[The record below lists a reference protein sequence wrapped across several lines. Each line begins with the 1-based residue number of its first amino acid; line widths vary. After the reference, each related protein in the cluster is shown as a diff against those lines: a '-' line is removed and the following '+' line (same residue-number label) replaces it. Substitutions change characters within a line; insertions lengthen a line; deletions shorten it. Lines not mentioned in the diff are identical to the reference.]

1 MREMGDSMVD
11 SINPEPQRDCSD
23 RLPGSWR
30 AVAAAW
36 AIVAL
41 LVVFSA
47 GAEALAARHT
57 TSPQHANFTGAVIPR
72 HDPACDRI
80 PSDECPGFGSAL
92 TVMEHYGYALW

>member
-1 MREMGDSMVD
+1 MQEMGDAMVD
-11 SINPEPQRDCSD
+11 SMKREPQPDGTD
-23 RLPGSWR
+23 RLSGSWR

-36 AIVAL
+36 AIVVL

-47 GAEALAARHT
+47 GAEALAARHLAA
-57 TSPQHANFTGAVIPR
+57 PQHANFTGAVVPR
-72 HDPACDRI
+72 HDSACDRI